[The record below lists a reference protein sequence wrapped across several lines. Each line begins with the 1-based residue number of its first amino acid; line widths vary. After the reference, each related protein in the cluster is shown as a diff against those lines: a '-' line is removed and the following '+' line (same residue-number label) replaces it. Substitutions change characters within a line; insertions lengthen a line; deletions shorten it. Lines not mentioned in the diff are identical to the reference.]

1 MIPNINPRQQLMF
14 TVYKHLHKPSFEDHL
29 PRILLFLEKH
39 NIFNLY
45 LMRKFD
51 AYNKAK
57 QLSGYMF
64 DLDIQNYAKNVKGG
78 KINNFLRF
86 HFPYFELINKRF

>member
-1 MIPNINPRQQLMF
+1 
-14 TVYKHLHKPSFEDHL
+14 
-29 PRILLFLEKH
+29 
-39 NIFNLY
+39 
-45 LMRKFD
+45 MRKFD

-78 KINNFLRF
+78 KINNFLRY
-86 HFPYFELINKRF
+86 HFPYFELINKRFQLAL